1 MEVIL
6 DRDEYNRIWTKIDK
20 VYQFK
25 PSVDPKAGEW
35 IRLDPPYRAY
45 RLTRFWDEKQEGI
58 VGQIMRRVIREEMYA
73 LVWNSDCFIF
83 HPDEKIT
90 PGLQYRDFERDVNV
104 YFPSYYPDGDY
115 YFFVV
120 VFCEGENFEVFDIDT
135 HYRTEIHFLLEYDE
149 KLVAEVPRKQ
159 FDTGAEITVG
169 QQFQADTATG
179 PI

>member
-6 DRDEYNRIWTKIDK
+6 DEDEYNRIWTKIDK

-25 PSVDPKAGEW
+25 PSVDPNAGEW

-58 VGQIMRRVIREEMYA
+58 VRQIMRRVIHEEMYA

-115 YFFVV
+115 YFFVSTDWANGLYGHPWRKEIRV
-120 VFCEGENFEVFDIDT
+120 KGDKMIRAFEEQKEALALE
-135 HYRTEIHFLLEYDE
+135 EIGLIHNS
-149 KLVAEVPRKQ
+149 
-159 FDTGAEITVG
+159 
-169 QQFQADTATG
+169 
-179 PI
+179 

>member
-6 DRDEYNRIWTKIDK
+6 DEDEYNRIWTKIDK

-58 VGQIMRRVIREEMYA
+58 VRQIMRRVIHEEMYA

-115 YFFVV
+115 YFFASTDWANGLYGHPWRKEIRVK
-120 VFCEGENFEVFDIDT
+120 GDKMIRAFEEQKEALALE
-135 HYRTEIHFLLEYDE
+135 EIGLIHNS
-149 KLVAEVPRKQ
+149 
-159 FDTGAEITVG
+159 
-169 QQFQADTATG
+169 
-179 PI
+179 

>member
-6 DRDEYNRIWTKIDK
+6 DEDEYNRIWTKIDK

-58 VGQIMRRVIREEMYA
+58 VRQIMRRVIREEMYA

-83 HPDEKIT
+83 HPDEMIT
-90 PGLQYRDFERDVNV
+90 PGLQYRDFERGVNV

-115 YFFVV
+115 YFFVSTDWANGLYGHPWRKEIRV
-120 VFCEGENFEVFDIDT
+120 KGEKMIRAFEEQKEALALE
-135 HYRTEIHFLLEYDE
+135 EIGLIHNS
-149 KLVAEVPRKQ
+149 
-159 FDTGAEITVG
+159 
-169 QQFQADTATG
+169 
-179 PI
+179 